1 MKVRFLNPIEQVT
14 GSCYWLQHEAQDIEF
29 LVDCGMMQG
38 EHGERDWNHRPL
50 EFVPSRLKCVFLTHA
65 HLDHCGLLPR
75 LVKEGFRGK
84 VYCTRETAALAKLIL
99 ADAARQPGAP
109 FSSAD
114 VEALAPLFHEP
125 SGRLFGELHPF
136 GTDLFF
142 TFCRTGHILG
152 AVSVQIVWGPKPTV
166 RGQRTQR
173 SITFSGD
180 LGTNAEGDEHLGLL
194 RHRMK
199 PAFADYAVVES
210 TYGATSRPPEQRSR
224 AARVERLREIVDRT
238 LFEQR
243 GILLIPCLAVD
254 RTQSV
259 LLDLHEVFRSDP
271 ARYRGIPMYLNA
283 PMAAKANGIY
293 AEGMCRK
300 ELSLKNSLK
309 PVWRAKQ
316 LASVLGLPDTAEGER
331 ELEARLTSLLR
342 GKLGAAGFSVHDK
355 PIAQVIEGGAPAVVI
370 TGSGMC
376 EGGMVMAYLDAL
388 LRRESTTLLFTSFV
402 APATNGGRLLQHV
415 QIPTED
421 RCRVSDQ
428 LTWAD
433 ADPKRPVH
441 RLPLSEMVAR
451 IEKIDGYSAHA
462 DQHDLLDWLIWEHNG
477 RHCLAGKTVFIT
489 HGTDNA
495 RRELAQAVQT
505 RGATV
510 GVSVEVPT
518 KKHGWYDLDKGCWLE
533 GHRSREAELEARVAE
548 LERLLAER
556 AATA

>member
-14 GSCYWLQHEAQDIEF
+14 GSCYWLQHEAQDVEF

-75 LVKEGFRGK
+75 LVKEGFRGT
-84 VYCTRETAALAKLIL
+84 VYCTRETAEIAKLIL

-180 LGTNAEGDEHLGLL
+180 LGTNAEGDEHLGFL

-199 PAFADYAVVES
+199 PGFADYAVVES
-210 TYGATSRPPEQRSR
+210 TYGATCRSPEQRSR
-224 AARVERLREIVDRT
+224 AARVERLRQVVDRT

-243 GILLIPCLAVD
+243 GVLLIPCLAVD

-283 PMAAKANGIY
+283 PMAAKVNGIY
-293 AEGMCRK
+293 AEGMRRK
-300 ELSLKNSLK
+300 ELSRKNSLK

-316 LASVLGLPDTAEGER
+316 LSSVFGLPDTAEGEK
-331 ELEARLTSLLR
+331 ELEARLTDMLR
-342 GKLGAAGFSVHDK
+342 GKLGTAGFTVHDK

-376 EGGMVMAYLDAL
+376 EGGMVMAYLDSL
-388 LRRESTTLLFTSFV
+388 LRRESTTVLFTSFV
-402 APATNGGRLLQHV
+402 PPATNGGRLLQHV
-415 QIPTED
+415 QIPIED

-433 ADPKRPVH
+433 ADPKRSMH
-441 RLPLSEMVAR
+441 RLPLSEMVAH

-462 DQHDLLDWLIWEHNG
+462 DQHDLLDWLIWEYDGHL
-477 RHCLAGKTVFIT
+477 CLAGQTVFIT
-489 HGTDNA
+489 HGTNNA

-510 GVSVEVPT
+510 DVSVEVPT
-518 KKHGWYDLDKGCWLE
+518 KKHSWYDLDE
-533 GHRSREAELEARVAE
+533 GRWRSAHRSREALEARVAE
-548 LERLLAER
+548 LERLLAA
-556 AATA
+556 AATAQ